1 MNKDYGTIP
10 QKVDA
15 LLQSIRMKKPAPDKV
30 TLSDLVE
37 KSTDETKDKRKGK
50 RNAKKNH

>member
-15 LLQSIRMKKPAPDKV
+15 LLQSLRMKRPAPDKV

-37 KSTDETKDKRKGK
+37 KSPSIKKGK
-50 RNAKKNH
+50 KDAKTK